1 MTTISNLTFNGLT
14 AEDRAQQRRDAA
26 NTTKGVAAGGA
37 TVVVANRSR
46 KALEAVRKLSQAGNK
61 ASGYIQTGT
70 DIAGAAGTIKT
81 KYAQKIIN
89 ILEKCSKNKGLK
101 WVGKLA
107 KSPVTQKVA
116 GAIAGFV
123 ALTTVAG
130 GCAKVIDT
138 AKFLDKKYAED

>member
-1 MTTISNLTFNGLT
+1 MTTISNITFNGVT
-14 AEDRAQQRRDAA
+14 AEERAQQRRDAA
-26 NTTKGVAAGGA
+26 NTTTGIAAGGA
-37 TVVVANRSR
+37 TVVAANRSR

-89 ILEKCSKNKGLK
+89 ILEKCSKTKGLK

-138 AKFLDKKYAED
+138 AKFLDKKYGED